1 MRAIVVLLAF
11 AALVACGGA
20 DYIMST
26 TSGEMIETNGRPT
39 LNQSTGMYN
48 YRTKAGKDAS
58 IRKDDVVQILE
69 R

>member
-1 MRAIVVLLAF
+1 MRAIVALLAF
-11 AALVACGGA
+11 AALAACGGG

-26 TSGEMIETNGRPT
+26 RSGEMIETNGRPT

-48 YRTKAGKDAS
+48 YRTKVGKDAS